1 MEITPIRSNIG
12 VDHPSHPIHYE
23 IMKTTFL
30 KFAAI
35 ALIPALSVSC
45 MTTYDAYGNPV
56 QSVDPG
62 AATAIAVGAAAL
74 GVAAGRQYRGR
85 DVYYYH
91 GRPAYYHGGR
101 RYYVP
106 RGRW

>member
-1 MEITPIRSNIG
+1 
-12 VDHPSHPIHYE
+12 
-23 IMKTTFL
+23 MKNHIL
-30 KFAAI
+30 HFAAL
-35 ALIPALSVSC
+35 ALLPVLAVSC
-45 MTTYDAYGNPV
+45 MTTYDAYGRPV

-74 GVAAGRQYRGR
+74 GVAAGRKYRGR

-101 RYYVP
+101 RYWVP
-106 RGRW
+106 RHHHW

>member
-1 MEITPIRSNIG
+1 MKPIL
-12 VDHPSHPIHYE
+12 
-23 IMKTTFL
+23 L
-30 KFAAI
+30 KLIVI
-35 ALIPALSVSC
+35 AVVPVMGVSC

-74 GVAAGRQYRGR
+74 GVAAGRQYRSR

-91 GRPAYYHGGR
+91 GRPCYYRGGR
-101 RYYVP
+101 RYWVP
-106 RGRW
+106 RGHRW